1 MAQLPNQPN
10 LQQLGDALGTVTER
24 DLRRSRRRPVRRIAV
39 VVAVLALIGTGTAA
53 AAGLFSP
60 KQVAAGMPG
69 GAVIFTGTHPTCVA
83 GSAASSF
90 DCTLATAP
98 APDGLDAAGSS
109 DFTGTK
115 EPLVVDGTVA
125 GGCIGTDAAGLT
137 WECYVGQA
145 AVDHE
150 IVSQDFLGQP
160 AGPGRG

>member
-1 MAQLPNQPN
+1 MAHLSNQPD
-10 LQQLGDALGTVTER
+10 LQELGDALSTVTER
-24 DLRRSRRRPVRRIAV
+24 DLRRTRRRPIRRIAAA
-39 VVAVLALIGTGTAA
+39 VAVLAIIGTGTAA

-69 GAVIFTGTHPTCVA
+69 GAVIFTDTHPTCLA
-83 GSAASSF
+83 GSTASAF

-98 APDGLDAAGSS
+98 DPEGTDAAGNA

-115 EPLVVDGTVA
+115 EPLVVDGKVA
-125 GGCIGTDAAGLT
+125 GGCIGIDKAGLT
-137 WECYVGQA
+137 WECYIGQA